1 MKIRKY
7 ISYLYVDFVRAFTAP
22 GFLVSILGVLLTL
35 LCGCCGDEIS
45 DSSVIRLIWYSTFGI
60 QFLFVMIF
68 GAIPYAGSICED
80 LEYGYIRQI
89 LIRGNLK
96 GYCVSKIVIVLMS
109 SICSFIT
116 GMLLFVSILRLR
128 IQWIDISDS
137 VYQSA
142 IQSGSFREVIKNN
155 HFYLYAFL
163 FSIQL
168 GMLIGIL
175 SLVSVY
181 ISLYIS
187 NKLLV
192 LSIPVMAY
200 YFIVQ
205 YTAEIFPKNKML
217 NINLVYGGTSNL
229 FDNDILSFMYAV
241 FLTIIVSV
249 ILACLIYLKLKRRLS
264 DAEYS

>member
-1 MKIRKY
+1 MNERKY
-7 ISYLYVDFVRAFTAP
+7 IAYLYVDFLRAFTSP
-22 GFLVSILGVLLTL
+22 EFLISILGVLIIL
-35 LCGCCGDEIS
+35 LWGCCGDEIR

-96 GYCVSKIVIVLMS
+96 RYCVSKATIVLMS
-109 SICSFIT
+109 SICSFVT

-128 IQWIDISDS
+128 LRWVDISDS

-142 IQSGSFREVIKNN
+142 IRSGSFRELIKNN
-155 HFYLYAFL
+155 HFYVYVFL

-175 SLVSVY
+175 ALVSVY
-181 ISLYIS
+181 ISLFIS

-192 LSIPVMAY
+192 FSIPVMAY

-205 YTAEIFPKNKML
+205 YTAEIFPNNKLL
-217 NINLVYGGTSNL
+217 NINLVYGGTFNL
-229 FDNDILSFMYAV
+229 FDNDILSFMYAI
-241 FLTIIVSV
+241 FLTIITGV
-249 ILACLIYLKLKRRLS
+249 ILTWLIYSKLKGRLS
-264 DAEYS
+264 SAEYS